1 LKALASEI
9 DVLFNAT
16 KQIPLFLFISSK
28 QIVFHGKIDVSCR
41 SLSIK
46 DEKN

>member
-1 LKALASEI
+1 MKALASEI

-16 KQIPLFLFISSK
+16 KQIPLFLFIIAK
-28 QIVFHGKIDVSCR
+28 QIVFYGEIDVSYR